1 MNFDIL
7 GYIITY
13 FGPLCFVILVT
24 MGKEAYDDWKRY
36 KRDQENNSQ
45 KYYVMTRN
53 GIKLVPSSKI
63 KVGDLVI
70 INKDQRVC

>member
-1 MNFDIL
+1 
-7 GYIITY
+7 
-13 FGPLCFVILVT
+13 

-45 KYYVMTRN
+45 KYQIMTTK

-63 KVGDLVI
+63 RVGDLII

>member
-1 MNFDIL
+1 
-7 GYIITY
+7 
-13 FGPLCFVILVT
+13 

-45 KYYVMTRN
+45 KYQIMTTN

-63 KVGDLVI
+63 RVGDFII